1 MQLRAPW
8 SDTGYNTNAK
18 CNTTI
23 IIPCEFGDFSGSE
36 LPLLH
41 YSASVSHT
49 RENGI
54 KVNFSMAPAGAVAST
69 KKPHCYVS
77 LLQEAKAAKGVL
89 LENLQITVVK
99 RLFSLDG
106 V

>member
-1 MQLRAPW
+1 
-8 SDTGYNTNAK
+8 
-18 CNTTI
+18 
-23 IIPCEFGDFSGSE
+23 
-36 LPLLH
+36 
-41 YSASVSHT
+41 
-49 RENGI
+49 
-54 KVNFSMAPAGAVAST
+54 MAPAGAVAST
-69 KKPHCYVS
+69 KKPHRYVS